1 MDQPKIE
8 RVLRLM
14 MLLTANNR
22 YTIEEL
28 SEKLETS
35 PRTIYRYIDTF
46 KDAGFYV
53 TKTGPYFRLD
63 KKSKYFKD
71 ISQLIHFTEEEA
83 YILNSAIESIDP
95 TNTIKQNL
103 KAKLASV
110 YDYKM
115 LAECVVKGQNARN
128 VNSIIEAI
136 EEKKQIILKD
146 YTSAHSRNVTDRL
159 VEPLSFTTNYIQVWA
174 YEISSGK
181 NKLFKLS
188 RIGSVEVMEKGWEYE
203 SLHKEGLMDIFRIN
217 SFEQIPIK
225 LKLGLRAASLLVEEY
240 PLGEKYLTPFQD
252 DPYHFLLD
260 IKICGYEGVGRF
272 VMGLLDD
279 IEILEGEGLKEF
291 LRERVKLADFK

>member
-95 TNTIKQNL
+95 TNAIKQNL

-115 LAECVVKGQNARN
+115 LAECVVKGQNAKN

-136 EEKKQIILKD
+136 EGKRQIILKD
-146 YTSAHSRNVTDRL
+146 YTSAHSRNVSDRL

-174 YEISSGK
+174 YEISSGR

-188 RIGSVEVMEKGWEYE
+188 RIGSVEVLENEWEHE
-203 SLHKEGLMDIFRIN
+203 ENHKEGLMDIFRIN
-217 SFEQIPIK
+217 SFEQIPVR

-240 PLGEKYLTPFQD
+240 PLGEKFLSPMTD
-252 DPYHFLLD
+252 DPYHFTLETN
-260 IKICGYEGVGRF
+260 ICGYEGIGRF
-272 VMGLLDD
+272 VLGLLDD

-291 LRERVKLADFK
+291 LKERMSLAKF

>member
-28 SEKLETS
+28 SKKLDTS

-46 KDAGFYV
+46 KESGFYV
-53 TKTGPYFRLD
+53 TKNGPYFRLD

-115 LAECVVKGQNARN
+115 LAECVVKGQNAKN

-136 EEKKQIILKD
+136 EGKRQIILKD
-146 YTSAHSRNVTDRL
+146 YTSAHSRNVSDRL

-174 YEISSGK
+174 YEISSGR

-188 RIGSVEVMEKGWEYE
+188 RIGSVEVLENEWEHE
-203 SLHKEGLMDIFRIN
+203 ENHKEGLMDIFRIN
-217 SFEQIPIK
+217 SFEQIPVR

-240 PLGEKYLTPFQD
+240 PLGEKFLSPMTD
-252 DPYHFLLD
+252 DPYHFTLETN
-260 IKICGYEGVGRF
+260 ICGYEGIGRF
-272 VMGLLDD
+272 VLGLLDD

-291 LRERVKLADFK
+291 LKERMSLAKF